1 MGKEVFLPT
10 PGIWLFVRCTST
22 HESPQ
27 SLRTC
32 KRTLVR
38 QPGARGGQNGEVSE
52 QVDSREP
59 NGDRYETVRTAL
71 DIPMILLAVTLAVVL
86 IVQYFFELSE
96 SADRW
101 LTIAGWL
108 IWGLFVAEFVLLYV
122 LADNK
127 ATMVRSHKLDLFLI
141 VLPMLR
147 PLRAL
152 RVLRVFAGL
161 SASGMLARRV
171 LRRRGLDWFLLAV
184 TAVVLLGATAVW
196 QLEQRE
202 PDAIITS
209 FREAVWW
216 AIVTCTTVGY
226 GDESPVSGGGQI
238 IAVVLML
245 VGISML
251 SIVTANIASI
261 FVQADRETTDEGEA
275 DQLQAIEARVN
286 DLDRKLDLILERISA
301 SPETEAT

>member
-1 MGKEVFLPT
+1 M
-10 PGIWLFVRCTST
+10 
-22 HESPQ
+22 
-27 SLRTC
+27 RTG

-38 QPGARGGQNGEVSE
+38 QPGGFDGQNGEVSE
-52 QVDSREP
+52 KVESREP
-59 NGDRYETVRTAL
+59 NGARYEQVRSAL
-71 DIPMILLAVTLAVVL
+71 DIPMILLAIALAAVL

-101 LTIAGWL
+101 LTIVGWL

-261 FVQADRETTDEGEA
+261 FVQADRETTDEDEA
-275 DQLQAIEARVN
+275 DQLEAIEERVN

-301 SPETEAT
+301 SPETEST

>member
-1 MGKEVFLPT
+1 
-10 PGIWLFVRCTST
+10 
-22 HESPQ
+22 
-27 SLRTC
+27 
-32 KRTLVR
+32 
-38 QPGARGGQNGEVSE
+38 
-52 QVDSREP
+52 
-59 NGDRYETVRTAL
+59 
-71 DIPMILLAVTLAVVL
+71 MILLAIALAAVL

-101 LTIAGWL
+101 LTIVGWL

-261 FVQADRETTDEGEA
+261 FVQADRETTDEDEA
-275 DQLQAIEARVN
+275 DQLEAIEERVN

-301 SPETEAT
+301 SPETEST